1 MKQKVEN
8 IPAVIPPALDPEE
21 AELAARSDFLIKNEF
36 LDEEDFVDATEAE
49 RNSDEILFDENDF
62 ENASPDADEAT
73 QTRRAKFRKSLIF
86 LTIFG
91 AGFGIFAVFLAW
103 AFGFGF
109 FAPTSRVSID
119 RNQKSNSVESG
130 ATTNGDEKLKT
141 ALSIVAGDNGNNQNS
156 PVISDSSTNPKT
168 TAEQD
173 LTLSSGE
180 KTKELSNNQAANNQ
194 ATDGQNG
201 GNMIV
206 LPNEK
211 GNVQSN
217 SADKQTRTS
226 QPNLSGSVTQKPNLS
241 NQNEPDANLG
251 FQPGK
256 NQSSGEKSTNN
267 ADGAAPAR
275 SVFFGR
281 IPNQTNSVPSIS
293 VSQNSPPTNEPN
305 FGRNSNISNESTN
318 VPPFGTLLSVRLLG
332 AVFTLPGS
340 GNLVRMELSRAIKQ
354 NGFSYPAGTVLVG
367 RLRGSETNRAFISV
381 FGAIDPKSGK
391 LIKFEG
397 EVTGT
402 DGASGILGTRKSIK
416 SWGNRFLSALRE
428 VGGNA
433 VNVLSSRSGRG
444 GTIVLGGSNGVSGE
458 VSSVIRGNDVKDSF
472 VVVKAGTEA
481 YVLITDLPGELPKT
495 DLNESL
501 TGNQAEIPGLNLS
514 EAEMAELLV
523 TDDANK
529 IRAAFLK
536 MSPQFRALAL
546 QAMEKGKN

>member
-1 MKQKVEN
+1 MKRKVDN

-21 AELAARSDFLIKNEF
+21 SELAARSEF
-36 LDEEDFVDATEAE
+36 LTNNEILEAEDFADV
-49 RNSDEILFDENDF
+49 RGSDEISDDIIFDENDF
-62 ENASPDADEAT
+62 ENDSPEADEASR
-73 QTRRAKFRKSLIF
+73 TRRVKFRKSLIF
-86 LTIFG
+86 LTVFG
-91 AGFGIFAVFLAW
+91 AGFGIFVVFLAW

-119 RNQKSNSVESG
+119 RNQKPNSVESG

-141 ALSIVAGDNGNNQNS
+141 ALSIVANENGNNQNS
-156 PVISDSSTNPKT
+156 PVISDPSTNPNA

-180 KTKELSNNQAANNQ
+180 KTKELQNNQAANNQ
-194 ATDGQNG
+194 STDGQNG
-201 GNMIV
+201 GNMII

-211 GNVQSN
+211 GKVQSN
-217 SADKQTRTS
+217 SADNQIRPS
-226 QPNLSGSVTQKPNLS
+226 QPNLSSPVKTTPNLS
-241 NQNEPDANLG
+241 NQNESDQNLG
-251 FQPGK
+251 FQPRINPTG
-256 NQSSGEKSTNN
+256 GEKLNN
-267 ADGAAPAR
+267 KADGTVAR

-281 IPNQTNSVPSIS
+281 IPNQTNSVPSIPI
-293 VSQNSPPTNEPN
+293 SQSSPQTNETN
-305 FGRNSNISNESTN
+305 FGQSSSSPIESAN
-318 VPPFGTLLSVRLLG
+318 VPPFGTLLPVRLLG
-332 AVFTLPGS
+332 AVFTLQGS
-340 GNLVRMELSRAIKQ
+340 GNLVRMELSRAVKQ

-402 DGASGILGTRKSIK
+402 DGASGVLGTRKSIK

-444 GTIVLGGSNGVSGE
+444 GTIVLGGTNGVGGE
-458 VSSVIRGNDVKDSF
+458 VSSVIRGDNQSDSF

-481 YVLITDLPGELPKT
+481 YVLITDLSGEFKKLIWK
-495 DLNESL
+495 
-501 TGNQAEIPGLNLS
+501 
-514 EAEMAELLV
+514 
-523 TDDANK
+523 
-529 IRAAFLK
+529 
-536 MSPQFRALAL
+536 RALVI
-546 QAMEKGKN
+546 KISKSPD

>member
-21 AELAARSDFLIKNEF
+21 AEFAARSEFLVKNEI
-36 LDEEDFVDATEAE
+36 LDEEHFVDVTEADE
-49 RNSDEILFDENDF
+49 NLDEITFEENDF
-62 ENASPDADEAT
+62 ENTSPDADEAT
-73 QTRRAKFRKSLIF
+73 HARRAKFRKSLIF

-91 AGFGIFAVFLAW
+91 ACFGIFAVFLAW
-103 AFGFGF
+103 SFGFGF

-168 TAEQD
+168 TSEQD

-180 KTKELSNNQAANNQ
+180 ETKELSNNQAANNQ
-194 ATDGQNG
+194 ATDSQKG

-217 SADKQTRTS
+217 SADKQTRAS
-226 QPNLSGSVTQKPNLS
+226 QPNLS
-241 NQNEPDANLG
+241 NQNESDTNLV

-267 ADGAAPAR
+267 ADGAAQAR

-293 VSQNSPPTNEPN
+293 VSQNSPPTNELN

-318 VPPFGTLLSVRLLG
+318 IPPFGTLLPVRLLG
-332 AVFTLPGS
+332 AVFTLQGS
-340 GNLVRMELSRAIKQ
+340 GNLVRMELSRAVKQ

-367 RLRGSETNRAFISV
+367 RLRGGETNRAFISV
-381 FGAIDPKSGK
+381 FGSIDPKTGK
-391 LIKFEG
+391 LIKFAG

-402 DGASGILGTRKSIK
+402 DGASGIVGTRKSIK

-501 TGNQAEIPGLNLS
+501 TDHQAEIPGLNLS

-523 TDDANK
+523 TDDVNK
-529 IRAAFLK
+529 IRTAFLK
-536 MSPQFRALAL
+536 MSPQLRALAL